1 MPESVLQNADD
12 FLSVE
17 EKEETFVVTL
27 TFDAAAPAALEGLDT
42 EDLEVEFTTRGS
54 VI

>member
-1 MPESVLQNADD
+1 MLESVLENADD

-17 EKEETFVVTL
+17 EKEETFVATL
-27 TFDAAAPAALEGLDT
+27 TFDAPDLAALEGLDT
-42 EDLEVEFTTRGS
+42 VDLEVEFTTRGS